1 MVSTRWAGSVHDV
14 FEYGSV
20 RRYHQPAEVEFDE
33 SGEPVRFTAWG
44 RTYAVIEQAQLYWE
58 EMLPWW
64 QNEYADKTVE
74 ELTVRH
80 YTVRAHGPQRSAVVE
95 LVQRLRQWYVED

>member
-44 RTYAVIEQAQLYWE
+44 RTYAVIEQAQL
-58 EMLPWW
+58 
-64 QNEYADKTVE
+64 
-74 ELTVRH
+74 
-80 YTVRAHGPQRSAVVE
+80 
-95 LVQRLRQWYVED
+95 